1 MKKRLWKNFAVILLA
16 VLVTAI
22 LAACGSESTGQKPQD
37 TESDIKQES
46 PFNNVVREEWDIY
59 AALNCFV
66 KTEFNPKNNPVR
78 RELYS
83 AETFEKGFE
92 IRYEYDISGNLVD
105 LRLDAK
111 AASSLTHRDARFE
124 LSFDKESMKTEAKPL
139 CDNDYELV
147 FSWDENGRLSSEE
160 WKSSAIDVSF
170 VYDKTGSVT
179 REKSADLA
187 AVLTHRY
194 SNDKSSILIT
204 EAGSLTE
211 MLTLTFGDRG
221 MPSSVTTP
229 EYGMNYT
236 YNQKKLCTLIT
247 TEVAG
252 LDLGKT
258 VISYD
263 GKGNP
268 IKCEVMAI
276 AAGVETAAARYEY
289 TYDENSN
296 LTHETLLTANTKLEL
311 KITSDR
317 AYEYDAKGRLIK
329 ETEGIYP
336 TLGKLTDNRITEYEY
351 DEKGNKIQLTQIV
364 CIPSGKVIKDKGV
377 ARYTAEGKLAS
388 YTDYEYHTNG
398 TVAKTVENEY
408 NGEEKVVKITE
419 SSYRTGENKDG
430 VLVDGKLLRQTIT
443 EKNAN
448 GFKVK
453 EYTKN
458 YAQIGVSE
466 SDNTKLFYDKG
477 AIKSDVFVTYYS
489 NGSVMNRVTQEYY
502 ENGTKK
508 YSGTL
513 AYTELGKITKKDIKE
528 YDEKGNQIKS
538 TELQRDGREIVIEK
552 AYNKDKS
559 VKTRRIL
566 EYVNGVLECEQISEY
581 ADWGEEK
588 ATTITYKNGRMSQ
601 KEERYYAFGAS
612 GAVVKKIITYQ
623 YDANGK
629 EISRSEKVY

>member
-46 PFNNVVREEWDIY
+46 PFNTVVREEWDIY

-92 IRYEYDISGNLVD
+92 MRYEYDISGNLVD

-139 CDNDYELV
+139 FDNDYELS
-147 FSWDENGRLSSEE
+147 FSWDEKGRLSSEE

-211 MLTLTFGDRG
+211 MLTLTFGDSG
-221 MPSSVTTP
+221 MPASVTTP
-229 EYGMNYT
+229 EYKMNYT
-236 YNQKKLCTLIT
+236 YNEKKLCTLIET
-247 TEVAG
+247 QVAG
-252 LDLGKT
+252 QTFGKT

-263 GKGNP
+263 KKGNP
-268 IKCEVMAI
+268 VKCEVKVI
-276 AAGVETAAARYEY
+276 AVGTETVAARYEY
-289 TYDENSN
+289 TYDENGN
-296 LTHETLLTANTKLEL
+296 LTRETLLTANTKLEL

-364 CIPSGKVIKDKGV
+364 CIPSGKVIKDKAV

-398 TVAKTVENEY
+398 TLAKTVENEY
-408 NGEEKVVKITE
+408 DGDKKVVKTTAL
-419 SSYRTGENKDG
+419 SYYIGQKTDG
-430 VLVDGKLLRQTIT
+430 VLVDGQLHTKAVT
-443 EKNAN
+443 ELKPD
-448 GFKVK
+448 GKKIK
-453 EYTKN
+453 ETAEQYT
-458 YAQIGVSE
+458 QVGWRE
-466 SDNTKLFYDKG
+466 LFLE
-477 AIKSDVFVTYYS
+477 
-489 NGSVMNRVTQEYY
+489 RLYY
-502 ENGTKK
+502 ENGKMMSEVSEECREKGASTTKIIANYHENGK
-508 YSGTL
+508 LSKTEKRYIESSGKLSRVIFCT
-513 AYTELGKITKKDIKE
+513 
-528 YDEKGNQIKS
+528 YDE
-538 TELQRDGREIVIEK
+538 
-552 AYNKDKS
+552 
-559 VKTRRIL
+559 
-566 EYVNGVLECEQISEY
+566 
-581 ADWGEEK
+581 
-588 ATTITYKNGRMSQ
+588 
-601 KEERYYAFGAS
+601 
-612 GAVVKKIITYQ
+612 
-623 YDANGK
+623 NGK
-629 EISRSEKVY
+629 LLTEDDKRYP